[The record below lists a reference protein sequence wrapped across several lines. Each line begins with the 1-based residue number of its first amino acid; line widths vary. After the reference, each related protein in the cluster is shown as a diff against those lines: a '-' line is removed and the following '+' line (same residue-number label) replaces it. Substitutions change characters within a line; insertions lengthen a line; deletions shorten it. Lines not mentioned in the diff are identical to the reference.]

1 MVLRWVPTQTNFL
14 WLLLKIVIISVIDI
28 IATNKRHYCK
38 FEYKYKSIWL
48 KISIFQIVKCPSY
61 CAKVQSPQMLLLY
74 ISNKND
80 ICPKLRE
87 TTVVIWR
94 YSWIISIKTFRFL
107 KTFKSSLKKYC
118 IVPSTERRVLWNF
131 CWHIDCQGNAKNTC
145 KISYKEMENSSN
157 NRDAITKTS
166 PKVPQNG
173 SL

>member
-1 MVLRWVPTQTNFL
+1 MIAQSVRKCKWNPVVLRWVPTQTNFL

-61 CAKVQSPQMLLLY
+61 CAKFQSTQILLLY

-80 ICPKLRE
+80 ICSKLRE

-107 KTFKSSLKKYC
+107 KTFKSFLK
-118 IVPSTERRVLWNF
+118 IGS
-131 CWHIDCQGNAKNTC
+131 
-145 KISYKEMENSSN
+145 KILHSALNRETGAMEFLLAHWLS
-157 NRDAITKTS
+157 
-166 PKVPQNG
+166 G
-173 SL
+173 